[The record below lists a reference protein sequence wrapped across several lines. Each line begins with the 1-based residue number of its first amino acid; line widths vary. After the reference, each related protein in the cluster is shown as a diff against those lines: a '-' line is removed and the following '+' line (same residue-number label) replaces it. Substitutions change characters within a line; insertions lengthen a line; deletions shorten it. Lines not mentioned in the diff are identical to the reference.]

1 MALWNL
7 LLRRFAS
14 YGADLSFS
22 TAKIASCSGPP
33 PEGLMLTSAVSSR
46 PSSAL
51 LQTRS
56 ISTELVC
63 SGKSNIDLVS

>member
-7 LLRRFAS
+7 LFRRFAS
-14 YGADLSFS
+14 HGADLSFS

-33 PEGLMLTSAVSSR
+33 PAGLMLTAAVSSR

-51 LQTRS
+51 LHTRS

-63 SGKSNIDLVS
+63 SDKNSIDFF

>member
-1 MALWNL
+1 
-7 LLRRFAS
+7 
-14 YGADLSFS
+14 
-22 TAKIASCSGPP
+22 
-33 PEGLMLTSAVSSR
+33 LMLTAAVSSR

-63 SGKSNIDLVS
+63 SGKGNIELFFHG